1 MYREQKCILCECHLF
16 AQGRGTMVLESA
28 CRRVDFAGD
37 PMAHRFSYPS
47 SSPEAVQEDLGP
59 TPSADK
65 KHGSAG
71 EGVARPEPRASAVG
85 RKRGSPEPADGSR
98 QRAHRRRRSPAAA
111 SPAGTPLARAEAPG
125 SSGGRRV
132 PARLAPWTCSECT
145 LTNAGPAAA
154 CTACGTP
161 RSAAQAPTMPSG
173 PPLQDR
179 QGGAPVHGQQR
190 RHGTAAAET
199 RAAAGAAREQAP
211 RAGRKAS
218 LVTPAQVRPPEGSQ
232 KLGGGRALQKRRRL
246 ALSAAAACNKAH
258 KQSAVPGQ
266 AAAGR
271 ARRARQSEA
280 RGVDPGGSRS
290 VSPRRAGGAAAEGR
304 GSRMPLSG
312 GRVQTQAAGR
322 ASGRWR
328 TQQPRWVLLAS
339 QLGAP
344 ENVALGRVAAAAGA
358 RVAPRWEPGVTHVVC
373 GVTHTGAARRTFK
386 FLMAVLGAR
395 WIVAPSW
402 LAACEVAAG
411 AVPEE
416 PHEARWRALCLCLLC
431 SWLPAWR
438 ISAQ

>member
-1 MYREQKCILCECHLF
+1 
-16 AQGRGTMVLESA
+16 
-28 CRRVDFAGD
+28 
-37 PMAHRFSYPS
+37 MAHRFSYPS

-59 TPSADK
+59 TPSADEK
-65 KHGSAG
+65 NGSAG
-71 EGVARPEPRASAVG
+71 EGVARPGPRASAVG
-85 RKRGSPEPADGSR
+85 CKRGSPEPADGSR

-111 SPAGTPLARAEAPG
+111 SLAGTPLAPAEAPG
-125 SSGGRRV
+125 SSWGRRV
-132 PARLAPWTCSECT
+132 PARLAPWTCGACT

-161 RSAAQAPTMPSG
+161 RSAARAPTMPSD

-179 QGGAPVHGQQR
+179 QGGAPVRGQQR

-218 LVTPAQVRPPEGSQ
+218 LVTPALVRPPEGSQ
-232 KLGGGRALQKRRRL
+232 KLGGGREPQKRRRL
-246 ALSAAAACNKAH
+246 GPLSVAAACNKAH
-258 KQSAVPGQ
+258 KHSAVPGR

-271 ARRARQSEA
+271 PRRARQSCA

-290 VSPRRAGGAAAEGR
+290 ASPRRAGGAAAEGR

-322 ASGRWR
+322 ASERWR
-328 TQQPRWVLLAS
+328 TPQPRWVLLAS

-344 ENVALGRVAAAAGA
+344 ENVALGRVAAVAGA

-373 GVTHTGAARRTFK
+373 GVTRAGAARRTFK

-395 WIVAPSW
+395 WVVAPSW
-402 LAACEVAAG
+402 LAACEAAAG

-416 PHEARWRALCLCLLC
+416 PHEARWRALCLC
-431 SWLPAWR
+431 WLPAWR

>member
-1 MYREQKCILCECHLF
+1 
-16 AQGRGTMVLESA
+16 
-28 CRRVDFAGD
+28 
-37 PMAHRFSYPS
+37 MAHRFSYPS
-47 SSPEAVQEDLGP
+47 SSPEAMREDLGP
-59 TPSADK
+59 TPSAGK

-71 EGVARPEPRASAVG
+71 EGVARPGPRARAVG

-98 QRAHRRRRSPAAA
+98 QRAQRKRCSVAAA
-111 SPAGTPLARAEAPG
+111 SPAGTPLAPAETPG

-132 PARLAPWTCSECT
+132 PARLAPWACSACT

-161 RSAAQAPTMPSG
+161 RSAARAPTMPSDR
-173 PPLQDR
+173 PLQDR
-179 QGGAPVHGQQR
+179 QGGALVLGQQGQR
-190 RHGTAAAET
+190 GAAAAER
-199 RAAAGAAREQAP
+199 RAGAGAAREQAV
-211 RAGRKAS
+211 REGRKAS
-218 LVTPAQVRPPEGSQ
+218 LVSPALVRPPEGQ
-232 KLGGGRALQKRRRL
+232 QAGGGREPQKRRRL
-246 ALSAAAACNKAH
+246 GPLSVAAACTKAH
-258 KQSAVPGQ
+258 KQSAVSGQ

-271 ARRARQSEA
+271 PRRARQSNA

-290 VSPRRAGGAAAEGR
+290 ASPRRAGGAAAEGR
-304 GSRMPLSG
+304 GPRTPLSG

-344 ENVALGRVAAAAGA
+344 ENAALGRVAAAAGA

-373 GVTHTGAARRTFK
+373 GVTHAGAARRTFK

-395 WIVAPSW
+395 WVVAPSW
-402 LAACEVAAG
+402 LAACEAAAG

-416 PHEARWRALCLCLLC
+416 PHEARWHALCLC
-431 SWLPAWR
+431 
-438 ISAQ
+438 